1 MRPKLIRL
9 FVVVFFGAVRC
20 LGQGTVPLASSGAAD
35 PATTAHGVKLGGS
48 APRQLGV
55 ETIKIAS
62 EQAGAYNG
70 MTCDSDGNLY
80 LRGEPDGVPGI
91 VKLNAK
97 GERLAVFQPK
107 SADLKVDR
115 GGAFSVAPD
124 GDVYQLIW
132 AREISRYVFVYRPD
146 GTIRSEI
153 KLQPGFAFSPNR
165 VAAFPSGGLL
175 VSAVERDHDPNNP
188 VMWPFEGIFSS
199 SGTLLKELTLED
211 DDKLR
216 DMATSGDKRVVL
228 PTDPSSNLAFA
239 AGFAETGPD
248 GNVYLMRRTSPA
260 IFYAISPGG
269 SVRRFVFDPGE
280 SDFMPSRIQ
289 MSGGKIA
296 ILFRKELTMDE
307 FLSVV
312 DLKGHEIATY
322 SEPVIA
328 GRHALGPAFVC
339 YADNPERFIFLTTTE
354 DHKLGLVIAKPQ

>member
-1 MRPKLIRL
+1 MRMKLIHL
-9 FVVVFFGAVRC
+9 FWVGVFGGVSC
-20 LGQGTVPLASSGAAD
+20 LGQGTAPSASPLAAN
-35 PATTAHGVKLGGS
+35 PATKAHGIKPGEN
-48 APRQLGV
+48 APRQLGI
-55 ETIKIAS
+55 ETLKIAS

-80 LRGEPDGVPGI
+80 LGGEPDGVPGI

-97 GERLAVFQPK
+97 GERLAVFQPN

-115 GGAFSVAPD
+115 PGSFSIAPD

-132 AREISRYVFVYRPD
+132 AHELSRYVFVYRSD
-146 GTIRSEI
+146 GTLRSEI
-153 KLQPGFAFSPNR
+153 KLQPGFAFLPSR
-165 VAAFPSGGLL
+165 VAAFPSGALF

-188 VMWPFEGIFSS
+188 IVWPYQGIFSS
-199 SGTLLKELTLED
+199 SGTPLKELTFED

-216 DMATSGDKRVVL
+216 DMAASGDKRVVL

-269 SVRRFVFDPGE
+269 SVRRFVVDPGE
-280 SDFMPSRIQ
+280 SDFMPSRMQ

-296 ILFRKELTMDE
+296 ILFRKGLTMEE
-307 FLSVV
+307 FLKVV

-322 SEPVIA
+322 AEPVID
-328 GRHALGPAFVC
+328 GRHALGPAFLC